1 MGSDQV
7 VDEPLEAG
15 RELLENLCLKACR
28 YCTISSGSSGKSVTV
43 PEPSRSIFCF
53 IRRIVEKL
61 LTNLYEVL

>member
-7 VDEPLEAG
+7 IDEPLETG
-15 RELLENLCLKACR
+15 RELLENTLFKASR

-53 IRRIVEKL
+53 IRRIVEKSMC
-61 LTNLYEVL
+61 